1 MDETFRTPPEAPL
14 EPVAH
19 PYRSLEEREQP
30 AAAPGEF
37 APGADEPPSGFSRRR
52 FLELVGVTTA
62 LATATA
68 CSKGTRGTIVP
79 YTKRPPEVVPGVANY
94 YASTFQEGN
103 RSYSVLVKTR
113 EGRPIHITGNDE
125 HPVLKGKTSPR
136 AVADVL
142 RLYDPD
148 RLREAR
154 LDGLEVPWDQ
164 AEARLVKAVAAAK
177 ANRRQV
183 LLITGALESPTR
195 KALVAELGAA
205 LPGLKHLAWEPA
217 GADPDAARTSF
228 GGAVAMVAR
237 LHKAKVV
244 LSIGADFLNGDDP
257 AAIREFAELRRP
269 QGPDGPMNRL
279 WVLEGAMT
287 LTGAKAD
294 HRFPLPPS
302 RAAAAAFALAKA
314 LAENHGLSLPE
325 GVDLGPIAFAPQ
337 SFGIPAKAW
346 NALLADLK
354 SAGRQALVLCG
365 DGMPAETHQ
374 AVDLLNA
381 MLKAETLDLRP
392 TEALASSR
400 ELDAAVQAMT
410 AGQVAVVLLW
420 GVNPAYA
427 YPRAGAWAAAMAAVP
442 ARAWIGLMED
452 ESAAQCQILLPD
464 HHWLEAWGDHDGG
477 DGLLTLQQPAVGALY
492 DTRQGEDVLLAVL
505 RGLGSQAAG
514 DYHGYLKA
522 RWQKEVYPTPS
533 LVPFERFFQ
542 VALHDGVVPCPV
554 RSSKP
559 PSLNGPAVTAAAR
572 SVAGRGAAGTD
583 GSFELVLFPGAGV
596 HDGRYGNNAW
606 IQECPDPVTK
616 ITWGNP
622 VSVSVTDANRM
633 GLKDG
638 DVVALAV
645 AGANLTVPVLV
656 QPGQAPGVLVL
667 ALGYGRTVGTVA
679 RGIGVNAYPFLDPDP
694 GWAGLRR
701 GVRLTRI
708 RGHVELPITQG
719 HHRMEGRDLVHS
731 FSLAQYAREA
741 AKPRHAMDPASL
753 YPDQTFPEHKWG
765 MAIDLSGC
773 VGCSACVL
781 ACQSENNVPVV
792 GPEQVVHGREM
803 HWLRIDRYY
812 EGEPENPKVVQQPML
827 CQQCDDAPCENVCPV
842 SATNHSPDGLNQMVY
857 NRCVGTRYCGNN
869 CPYKVRRFNFLEYT
883 APKKEP
889 ESLVYNPEVTVRP
902 RGVMEK
908 CSFCVQR
915 IEDGRVRAKVEHRL
929 IRDGE
934 ITPACAAACPAEA
947 IVFGDLKDPHSR
959 AAKLAN
965 SNRGHK
971 VLEELGTRPAITYLA
986 NLRNPALEDEA

>member
-1 MDETFRTPPEAPL
+1 VDENSIVPPETPL
-14 EPVAH
+14 EPIAH
-19 PYRSLEEREQP
+19 PWRSLEEREQP
-30 AAAPGEF
+30 AAAPAEF
-37 APGADEPPSGFSRRR
+37 APGAEEPPSGFSRRR

-103 RSYSVLVKTR
+103 RAYSVLVKTR

-148 RLREAR
+148 RLREAK

-177 ANRRQV
+177 ASGQQV

-217 GADPDAARTSF
+217 GPDPDAVRTSF
-228 GGAVAMVAR
+228 GAPVTMVPR

-314 LAENHGLSLPE
+314 LAGKRGLPLPE
-325 GVDLGPIAFAPQ
+325 GVDLGPIATDPQ
-337 SFGIPAKAW
+337 SLGIPAKAW
-346 NALLADLK
+346 NALLADLA

-381 MLKAETLDLRP
+381 MLKVETLDLRP

-400 ELDAAVQAMT
+400 ELDAAIQAMT
-410 AGQVAVVLLW
+410 VGQVAVVLLW

-427 YPRAGAWAAAMAAVP
+427 HPRAGAWAAAMAAVP

-452 ESAAQCQILLPD
+452 ESAAQCQILLPE

-505 RGLGSQAAG
+505 RGLGAQAAG

-522 RWQKEVYPTPS
+522 RWQKEIHPTPS

-542 VALHDGVVPCPV
+542 VALHDGVVPWPA
-554 RSSKP
+554 RASKP

-572 SVAGRGAAGTD
+572 SAAARAAAGAD
-583 GSFELVLFPGAGV
+583 GSFELILFPGSGV

-622 VSVSVTDANRM
+622 VSVSVTDANRL

-645 AGANLTVPVLV
+645 TGANLTVPVLV
-656 QPGQAPGVLVL
+656 QPGQAPGVLAL
-667 ALGYGRTVGTVA
+667 ALGYGRTVGVVA

-701 GVRLTRI
+701 GVRLNRI

-741 AKPRHAMDPASL
+741 AKPRHTMDPASL

-883 APKKEP
+883 APRKEP

-908 CSFCVQR
+908 CSFCIQR
-915 IEDGRVRAKVEHRL
+915 IEDGRVRAKVEHRP